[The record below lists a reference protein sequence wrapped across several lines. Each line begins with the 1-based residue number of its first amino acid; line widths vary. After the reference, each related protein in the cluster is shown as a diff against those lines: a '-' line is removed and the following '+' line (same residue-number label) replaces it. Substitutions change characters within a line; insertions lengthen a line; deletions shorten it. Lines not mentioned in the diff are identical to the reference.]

1 MIASSAARST
11 WVTKSFARFAFTT
24 SASPP
29 SAARLMIEPARRAA
43 RTAMFSMGCIW
54 VLDARCRMQGPRI
67 LRAVPRIR
75 IVLCRPSHPGNIG
88 AAARAMKTMGLADLR
103 LVAPERYPAPEA
115 EWMATNA
122 INVLH
127 ASRTH
132 DTLVEA
138 IADCVAAFAMSARPR
153 EWSPQVLDARS
164 AATRATELV
173 GDVAFV
179 FGNET
184 AGLTNEE
191 VFACQFL
198 VHIPAS
204 LEFSSLNLAQAVQVM
219 AYELFMAQ
227 IPREVSERSEKAA
240 TVADLEGLY
249 AHLEEAARQTNFMA
263 SGSRLRERWRRLFSR
278 VPALEREEVNI
289 MRGLLRALLGK

>member
-1 MIASSAARST
+1 
-11 WVTKSFARFAFTT
+11 
-24 SASPP
+24 
-29 SAARLMIEPARRAA
+29 
-43 RTAMFSMGCIW
+43 
-54 VLDARCRMQGPRI
+54 
-67 LRAVPRIR
+67 
-75 IVLCRPSHPGNIG
+75 VLCRPSHPGNIG
-88 AAARAMKTMGLADLR
+88 AAARAMKTMGLGDLR
-103 LVAPERYPAPEA
+103 LVAPGRYPAPEA
-115 EWMATNA
+115 DWMATNA
-122 INVLH
+122 VDVLH
-127 ASRTH
+127 SARIEN
-132 DTLVEA
+132 TLVDA
-138 IADCVAAFAMSARPR
+138 IEDCVAAFAMSARPR
-153 EWSPQVLDARS
+153 EWSPRVLDARS
-164 AATRATELV
+164 AAASAMALE

-204 LEFSSLNLAQAVQVM
+204 AEFSSLNLAQAVQVM

-227 IPREVSERSEKAA
+227 APDALSGRSEKPA

-249 AHLEEAARQTNFMA
+249 AHLEEAARETNFMA

-278 VPALEREEVNI
+278 VPGLEREEVNI

>member
-1 MIASSAARST
+1 
-11 WVTKSFARFAFTT
+11 
-24 SASPP
+24 
-29 SAARLMIEPARRAA
+29 
-43 RTAMFSMGCIW
+43 
-54 VLDARCRMQGPRI
+54 
-67 LRAVPRIR
+67 VPRIR

-88 AAARAMKTMGLADLR
+88 AAARAMKTMGLTDLR

-115 EWMATNA
+115 DWMATNA
-122 INVLH
+122 VDVLRGATLH
-127 ASRTH
+127 ASLEDSIR
-132 DTLVEA
+132 
-138 IADCVAAFAMSARPR
+138 DCVAAFAMSARPR

-164 AATRATELV
+164 AAASAMALE
-173 GDVAFV
+173 GEVAFV

-204 LEFSSLNLAQAVQVM
+204 AEFSSLNLAQAVQVV
-219 AYELFMAQ
+219 AYELFMTAK
-227 IPREVSERSEKAA
+227 PAVHTRTEKLA
-240 TVADLEGLY
+240 TVEDVEGLY
-249 AHLEEAARQTNFMA
+249 AHLELAALESKFMA

-278 VPALEREEVNI
+278 VPGLEREEVNI